1 MGETNLTVWL
11 SYQIWLMNYIHFRY
25 EGYQKLV
32 HLLWNTPFEGKLIG
46 FDENWIANGLFLRE
60 YFERQTGK
68 NLGIFKDHSCTVME
82 VLIAISMRIEEYIG
96 YESASETLWELLEN
110 LGLDKFRDKKS
121 KLSSEKDGK
130 NDIFYTFES
139 GFDKKSALVIL
150 QTWMERRYK
159 SNGKGGLFPLKSTKR
174 DQKQVEMWSQLNE
187 YYHEKLD

>member
-46 FDENWIANGLFLRE
+46 FDENWIANGLFLRG

-121 KLSSEKDGK
+121 EHPDTPDTFLTLFDSK
-130 NDIFYTFES
+130 NVRKILDIWMQRKY
-139 GFDKKSALVIL
+139 DK
-150 QTWMERRYK
+150 
-159 SNGKGGLFPLKSTKR
+159 NGKGGIFPLKNTKR

-187 YYHEKLD
+187 YYHEKLN